1 MDTTE
6 MPKTITITDE
16 AYNRLTASMNPGESI
31 SDAILRLIPAKTK
44 QNDIMSPRR
53 HMAGR

>member
-1 MDTTE
+1 